1 MSLKRIVFMLMLMFA
16 VLGVLLACGL
26 SSVPFISQVEP
37 TATRRATR
45 VVRPTFTPRP
55 LPTDTEEPPPT
66 EEPIQ
71 EPPTEEPT
79 QVPPTKAPTRRPTA
93 RPVQPTKPPQPPPP
107 PPPPTEPPKPS
118 FPWKFANITCEHSG
132 GTYIHIRAY
141 SDRNNPNS
149 TLAGIRTRLSWA
161 SGEGEIGTE
170 ETRPGD
176 GYSTFVLSG
185 DGQPAATGTY
195 FAWIVDKDGNRLSE
209 VSAAINITGGKPD
222 EPGTCWKAFVNFVRN

>member
-1 MSLKRIVFMLMLMFA
+1 MSLKRIGFMLMLMSA

-26 SSVPFISQVEP
+26 SSVPFISQAEP
-37 TATRRATR
+37 TATRRPTR

-55 LPTDTEEPPPT
+55 APTDTAEP
-66 EEPIQ
+66 E
-71 EPPTEEPT
+71 PTEEPT
-79 QVPPTKAPTRRPTA
+79 EELPTEEPTERPTRAPTRAPTRRPTA
-93 RPVQPTKPPQPPPP
+93 RPVQPTNPPEPPPP
-107 PPPPTEPPKPS
+107 PEPTKSP
-118 FPWKFANITCEHSG
+118 FAWKFANVTCEHSG

-161 SGEGEIGTE
+161 SGDGEIGTE

-209 VSAAINITGGKPD
+209 VSAPINITGGKPD
-222 EPGTCWKAFVNFVRN
+222 AAGTCWKAFVNFVRN